1 MKQCY
6 PYKKMLDAGVT
17 LGFSTDAP
25 ATYWSD
31 PSDPFPGLK
40 LAVTRTAADG
50 TDCGKEQAVDIET
63 AVRLYTAGS
72 AQAAGFP
79 DVGMLAPG
87 YHADFAVLSDDL
99 LDIPAEDIDKVKV
112 IQTYVDGQCVYER

>member
-1 MKQCY
+1 
-6 PYKKMLDAGVT
+6 MLAAGGT
-17 LGFSTDAP
+17 LRFSTDAP

-40 LAVTRTAADG
+40 LAVTRTADDG

-87 YHADFAVLSDDL
+87 YHADFTVLSDDL